1 MEKIKDLLEKIFDD
15 DNQIYPF
22 KIKNISLSEN
32 ENEIGMIDGEVVIK
46 VSKEFYRPYTTGLLM
61 GDPSKIESLGWK
73 RKFDLHG
80 LIEDMIKG

>member
-1 MEKIKDLLEKIFDD
+1 
-15 DNQIYPF
+15 
-22 KIKNISLSEN
+22 
-32 ENEIGMIDGEVVIK
+32 
-46 VSKEFYRPYTTGLLM
+46 M